1 MGVYPYWVRKPELRT
16 ARVVPQGFWVFATD
30 GGNLKATREFVL
42 REIAGEHILI
52 PVGET
57 AQKLHGMLNL
67 SESGLLLWN
76 TLQEE
81 RTEEEL
87 VEALLVEYEVDRATA
102 DVRAFIG
109 QMEKAG
115 MLLCGEEK
123 E

>member
-1 MGVYPYWVRKPELRT
+1 M
-16 ARVVPQGFWVFATD
+16 
-30 GGNLKATREFVL
+30 KATREFVL

-52 PVGET
+52 PGGET

-87 VEALLVEYEVDRATA
+87 VEALLAEYEVDRATATA

-109 QMEKAG
+109 QMEKVG

>member
-1 MGVYPYWVRKPELRT
+1 M
-16 ARVVPQGFWVFATD
+16 
-30 GGNLKATREFVL
+30 KATREFVL

-57 AQKLHGMLNL
+57 AQKLHGRLNL

-87 VEALLVEYEVDRATA
+87 VEALLAEYEVDRATATA

-109 QMEKAG
+109 QIEKVG

>member
-1 MGVYPYWVRKPELRT
+1 MTNWRIWRYDKREYIGKKWEYTLIGFRSRNCGLHGLRRRGLW
-16 ARVVPQGFWVFATD
+16 AFATE

-87 VEALLVEYEVDRATA
+87 VEALL
-102 DVRAFIG
+102 
-109 QMEKAG
+109 
-115 MLLCGEEK
+115 EE
-123 E
+123 

>member
-1 MGVYPYWVRKPELRT
+1 M
-16 ARVVPQGFWVFATD
+16 
-30 GGNLKATREFVL
+30 KATREFVL
-42 REIAGEHILI
+42 REIAGEHISI

-109 QMEKAG
+109 QMEKDG

>member
-1 MGVYPYWVRKPELRT
+1 M
-16 ARVVPQGFWVFATD
+16 
-30 GGNLKATREFVL
+30 KATREFVL

-109 QMEKAG
+109 QMEKSG